1 MNQLEPTYLR
11 YVYDGL
17 SKGSISSNNP
27 TSLPIGFIGLFEDE
41 FPSNMPLVER
51 MSILNRLAIWA
62 LLKGPVSIEMVAG
75 VLNEHPDNT
84 KALVDT
90 YSKWFNSPEPGKYVL
105 YHDRLR
111 AYLLQKLSD
120 HEVQDLNEKLIRYL
134 ENVLNSEGLNEA
146 ESYALEHLSTH
157 MLIESQMDSDYER
170 LHEFVNHEDLWKRQ
184 ITISNEYKWSQ
195 RAVQFGIKEGARRHH
210 EMNTLSST
218 VNSIKLQREEQNNI
232 KQILNILSTGDYQTA
247 ISRALSF
254 SREKIM
260 TVYLLMIHE
269 VIIDESIQDDYKFEV
284 CKSILKSIKES
295 QPEKVK
301 YPILA
306 LYTYHVEFFKIKLD
320 DKIIWDIILTNS
332 HGYIDTK
339 KIKELL
345 YYKDI
350 DLNVILRLTQRSTN
364 SFQELIPI
372 YINIVLIYETRY
384 KKYNSKKDL
393 FNGLNLLAET
403 VNFLLKID
411 IYSWSEMSSLEIN
424 NQSFYNLS
432 DAYIYIIDYMLDY
445 TYQYNLDIPLREAK
459 ILKLQDLLFNLF
471 LFEYD
476 KSKTSDTK
484 ISKFGEKN
492 TESIEF
498 CEIKM
503 LSIYERFDNH
513 KEIKRILNELSV
525 ESLSVLRLF
534 KESIISIA
542 KFYIFRGDYDTY
554 KKYLSY
560 IDKANQISIH
570 LELSMLMLGIDLSLF
585 PYLLHITPSSSLHSI
600 KKPVKVLDKFRTK
613 EVRDIALSVKNDL
626 DILDAKA
633 TSDEIYKRQDSW
645 IRLYIIFSELRDFE
659 NANYSIENS
668 YRYNNKNISLKTI
681 DIMKC
686 ATSYFIYGQIDKCNE
701 FISYALDLI
710 KTSNLTSEKHLIF
723 KALRGR
729 LRSVGRLDLLV
740 KLYYE
745 DCKGDSLPLG
755 LLLKDWTVYTGNNIS
770 SFFYYLNSK
779 IKGVELLINQFKDA
793 FNESSTS
800 VPITAFLP
808 YLKEIEFQNSDIN
821 ILNGLDQ
828 LNKLMNELLTVDY
841 IFENLDVFLTE
852 VHLNGKYSPLLFD
865 NNKNCFLV
873 NDEFV
878 VKPDCM
884 QINLYIER
892 LRNYI
897 NQLDKNMISL
907 IKAAN
912 VLELKRSI
920 NEFEQFN
927 SSDQIY
933 WSSIELKN
941 KEIKASI
948 SECLKN
954 KVMSFEDISNKIFF
968 GEKCLKYFLKQ
979 MLDSNEIRIN
989 SQDQYFISGTNTE
1002 DPNQKHLQSKLQK
1015 LNSSE
1020 INNLTKD
1027 KKIDYYTN
1035 IISYLDYS
1043 NDKDEILVL
1052 LNDCWDIV
1060 RSIDDSKH
1068 ITSQL
1073 VDVSLNYTNLGE
1085 FEKAKILINKI
1096 DDKSHIDSFAKAE
1109 GFYEIGLIILE
1120 KFDQKNLAID
1130 FLKES
1135 FALALKTEL
1144 LQDERFNLYSEIICK
1159 LLDLQENKLAYE
1171 LAISGAT
1178 NVPDMS
1184 DNDLQFLKVS
1194 HIPNEFFYDSCYD
1207 AYFRIAFKFID
1218 CNKEEDAL
1226 KVIDSIKNQQKG
1238 LEFRLSYTERLIK
1251 QGDKVKALE
1260 IINEV
1265 ISSGESLDDM
1275 NLSSSY
1281 DPINDTLS
1289 LLKAPFIIHLVKV
1302 FILMNKNPLF
1312 ENNSPNYFNK
1322 INSYL
1327 DEALISVLNCED
1339 DQFSSREYCLKRI
1352 AELFLEINH
1361 IEEAKSIL
1369 ENNIGN
1375 KTIRSNLLISVIE
1388 KMLELNK
1395 YNEAFDYARDNNLN
1409 DYSCFNKFISFKDI
1423 LKFSK
1428 FFKSNNLVE
1437 AISKNF
1443 NDRITEPYEEFMY
1456 LSNLYNYTDNLQDIL
1471 LYKAKMECFFE
1482 EKKNENKLDL
1492 IEQVIDIKEWR
1503 ELSFEIM

>member
-1 MNQLEPTYLR
+1 
-11 YVYDGL
+11 
-17 SKGSISSNNP
+17 
-27 TSLPIGFIGLFEDE
+27 
-41 FPSNMPLVER
+41 MPLVER

-62 LLKGPVSIEMVAG
+62 LLKGPVSIEMVAE

-111 AYLLQKLSD
+111 TFLLQKLSN
-120 HEVQDLNEKLIRYL
+120 HEVQDLNETLIGYL
-134 ENVLNSEGLNEA
+134 ENALNSEGLKEA
-146 ESYALEHLSTH
+146 ELYALEHLSTH
-157 MLIESQMDSDYER
+157 MAVESQIGNDYQR
-170 LHEFVNHEDLWKRQ
+170 LHDFVNQEDLWKRQ
-184 ITISNEYKWSQ
+184 IANSNEYKWSQ
-195 RAVQFGIKEGARRHH
+195 RAVQYGIKEGARRHH

-218 VNSIKLQREEQNNI
+218 VNSVKLQQEEHNNVQ
-232 KQILNILSTGDYQTA
+232 QILNILNEGDYQTA
-247 ISRALSF
+247 LNRALIF
-254 SREKIM
+254 SKEKLM

-269 VIIDESIQDDYKFEV
+269 LIIGESKQANYKLEAS
-284 CKSILKSIKES
+284 KSILQSMKEN
-295 QPEKVK
+295 QPEKTK

-306 LYTYHVEFFKIKLD
+306 LYTYHLEFFKMKLD
-320 DKIIWDIILTNS
+320 DKIIWDIILTDS
-332 HGYIDTK
+332 IGLVDTK

-345 YYKDI
+345 SFEDI
-350 DLNVILRLTQRSTN
+350 DLEVIHRLTQRSTN
-364 SFQELIPI
+364 SFQTLIPI
-372 YINIVLIYETRY
+372 YINIVLLYEARY
-384 KKYNSKKDL
+384 YKYKSKNDIL
-393 FNGLNLLAET
+393 NGYNLLTET
-403 VNFLLKID
+403 VNCLFKID
-411 IYSWSEMSSLEIN
+411 IYSWSDMSSVEIN
-424 NQSFYNLS
+424 DQSFNKLS
-432 DAYIYIIDYMLDY
+432 DAYVNIIDYMLDY
-445 TYQYNLDIPLREAK
+445 TYQYNLDIPFSEAE
-459 ILKLQDLLFNLF
+459 LSKLQDLLLNLF
-471 LFEYD
+471 LCEYD
-476 KSKTSDTK
+476 EANSLNPAN
-484 ISKFGEKN
+484 SKFGVKN

-513 KEIKRILNELSV
+513 KEIKRILNKLSV

-600 KKPVKVLDKFRTK
+600 KKSVKVLDKFRTK

-668 YRYNNKNISLKTI
+668 YRYENKNISLKTA
-681 DIMKC
+681 DIMKI
-686 ATSYFIYGQIDKCNE
+686 ATSYFKYGQIDKCNE

-745 DCKGDSLPLG
+745 IKGDSLPLG
-755 LLLKDWTVYTGNNIS
+755 LLLKDWTVYTGNDIS

-800 VPITAFLP
+800 IPITAFLP

-828 LNKLMNELLTVDY
+828 LNKLMNELLTIDY

-873 NDEFV
+873 NNEFV

-907 IKAAN
+907 IKADK

-933 WSSIELKN
+933 WSSIKLKN
-941 KEIKASI
+941 KDIKASI
-948 SECLKN
+948 LECLKN

-968 GEKCLKYFLKQ
+968 GKKCLKYFLKE
-979 MLDSNEIRIN
+979 MLDSSEIRIN
-989 SQDQYFISGTNTE
+989 SQDQYFIFGMNTE
-1002 DPNQKHLQSKLQK
+1002 DLNKKHLQTKLQK

-1052 LNDCWDIV
+1052 VNDCWDIV
-1060 RSIDDSKH
+1060 RSIDDSRH

-1073 VDVSLNYTNLGE
+1073 VDLSLIYTNLGE
-1085 FEKAKILINKI
+1085 FEKAKIIINKI

-1109 GFYEIGLIILE
+1109 GIYEVGLIILE
-1120 KFDQKNLAID
+1120 KFDQKKLAID

-1178 NVPDMS
+1178 KVPDMS
-1184 DNDLQFLKVS
+1184 DSDLQFLKVS

-1218 CNKEEDAL
+1218 CNKEEDAF

-1238 LEFRLSYTERLIK
+1238 LEFRLTYIERLINQK
-1251 QGDKVKALE
+1251 DKVKVLNYLNKV
-1260 IINEV
+1260 II
-1265 ISSGESLDDM
+1265 SGESLEDM
-1275 NLSSSY
+1275 NQSSSY
-1281 DPINDTLS
+1281 DPMNDTLS
-1289 LLKAPFIIHLVKV
+1289 LLKAPFIMHLVKV
-1302 FILMNKNPLF
+1302 FILMNDNPLF
-1312 ENNSPNYFNK
+1312 KNNIPNYYNNK

-1327 DEALISVLNCED
+1327 HEALISTLNCED
-1339 DQFSSREYCLKRI
+1339 DQFSTREYCFKRI
-1352 AELFLEINH
+1352 AELFLQINN
-1361 IEEAKSIL
+1361 IDEAKSIF
-1369 ENNIGN
+1369 ENHIEN
-1375 KTIRSNLLISVIE
+1375 KSLRLNLLISVIE
-1388 KMLELNK
+1388 KLLELNK
-1395 YNEAFDYARDNNLN
+1395 VNEAFDFAKKNNLN
-1409 DYSCFNKFISFKDI
+1409 DYSCFTKFLSFKDI
-1423 LKFSK
+1423 LSFSK
-1428 FFKSNNLVE
+1428 LHKSHNLVE
-1437 AISKNF
+1437 AISKDF
-1443 NDRITEPYEEFMY
+1443 NLRPTNPNEEYMY
-1456 LSNLYNYTDNLQDIL
+1456 LSVLNDYTNNLPELL
-1471 LYKAKMECFFE
+1471 LYKAKMACFFE
-1482 EKKNENKLDL
+1482 ENKNENKLDL
-1492 IEQVIDIKEWR
+1492 LEQVIDIKQWR
-1503 ELSFEIM
+1503 EVKV